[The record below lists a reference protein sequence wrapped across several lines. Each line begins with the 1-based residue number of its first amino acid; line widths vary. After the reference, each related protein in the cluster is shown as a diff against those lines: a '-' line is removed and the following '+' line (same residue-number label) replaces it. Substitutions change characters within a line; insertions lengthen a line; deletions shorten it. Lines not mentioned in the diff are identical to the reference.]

1 VGRVFVLFQ
10 KWEVCVFALLRVFLL
25 FVDLFHCCLGWGW
38 FVLTPLVFDYIFSFF
53 GLSIVSLIT
62 LVMEIV

>member
-10 KWEVCVFALLRVFLL
+10 KWEVCVFVLLLV

-38 FVLTPLVFDYIFSFF
+38 FVLTPLVFDCIFSFF